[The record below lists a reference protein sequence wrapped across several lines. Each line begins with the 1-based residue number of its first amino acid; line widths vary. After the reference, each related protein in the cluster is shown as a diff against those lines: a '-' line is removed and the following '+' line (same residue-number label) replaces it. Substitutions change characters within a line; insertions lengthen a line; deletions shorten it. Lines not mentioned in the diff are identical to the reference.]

1 MQRSGINF
9 RLLLMLGIMGFSVI
23 SYYMKTSVNPI
34 TGEKQRVDLTPE
46 QEVAMGLQSAPQ
58 MAAEFGGEYSDPNV
72 QGFIKK
78 MGIRLVKGAGLENSP
93 YRFEFHVLADPQTI
107 NAFAL
112 PGGQIFIT
120 VGLLKKM
127 QVEDQI
133 AGVLGHEIAHV
144 VNRHSAQQMAKQG
157 MWQGIVQGVA
167 VGTSGDGGMSGGQI
181 AQMVSQMVNLKYG
194 RDDEHESD
202 KYGLHYMKNAGFK
215 PEAMIG
221 VMEILKEASG
231 GQQQSE
237 FSSSH
242 PSSENRII
250 KIKEEIARMNGN

>member
-23 SYYMKTSVNPI
+23 SYYMKSSVNPI

-58 MAAEFGGEYSDPNV
+58 MAAEFGGEYSDQNV
-72 QGFIKK
+72 QAFIKK
-78 MGIRLVKGAGLENSP
+78 MGSKLVKGAGLETSP
-93 YRFEFHVLADPQTI
+93 YRFEFHVLADPQTV

-120 VGLLKKM
+120 VGLLKRM
-127 QVEDQI
+127 QIEDQI

-167 VGTSGDGGMSGGQI
+167 VGTSGDGGMNGGQI

-202 KYGLHYMKNAGFK
+202 IYGLRYMKAAGFK
-215 PEAMIG
+215 PEAMID

-250 KIKEEIARMNGN
+250 KIKEEIARMGGN